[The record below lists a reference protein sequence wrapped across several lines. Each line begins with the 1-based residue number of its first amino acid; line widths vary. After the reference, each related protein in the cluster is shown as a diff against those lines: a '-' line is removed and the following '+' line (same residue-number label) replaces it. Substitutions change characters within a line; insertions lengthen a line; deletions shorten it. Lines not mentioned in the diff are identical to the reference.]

1 MPTQFGR
8 YTLEK
13 ELGQGGMGIVY
24 LAFDPS
30 LKRHVALKIIT
41 STDKEML
48 ERFQRE
54 ARAAARLK
62 HPNIAQVYEIGVA
75 DKQNFY
81 TMDYIEGTSLEKLIE
96 TGEQLDFKYIAHIIY
111 QVAMALNYA
120 HDQKIIHRDIKPAN
134 ILINEEGSAYI
145 VDFGLAK
152 QLTGLDRSLTM
163 SGSTVGTPD
172 YMSPE
177 QATGDKDIDPRS
189 DIFSLGA
196 TLFHCITGKLPFD
209 GEHIYDIFS
218 KILNEEAPAPS
229 SIVRTV
235 PKDLETICLKCMA
248 KEPAKRYQS
257 TMELAMDIQRFLNG
271 EPVLARRS
279 SFIGKV
285 LFRAKKNKPAAIG
298 ITSAVLLLLGAGI
311 FLLISH
317 LRAAQ
322 KIEEYR
328 ANAFKLFLDGKFEDA
343 RVLCEKVIDLKPG
356 DKDIAELLDKC
367 KNTIREREE
376 KLKKTQEQAERRAK
390 AKVILDRATG
400 NSPPEQRI
408 KIASEALK
416 ADPYFGE
423 AWQVIGYAYKD
434 LSMFDKAFDAFSN
447 AIKLTPTLAY
457 SYYERADITAFKRG
471 QLNESIPDFKKVIEL
486 DPNSHIGWFARGEI
500 ARNLAWNGHDLKKYD
515 EAIEAFS
522 KAIELYPDYTFAYN
536 QRGWAHSQKGDW
548 QNALTDYD
556 KEVSLLP
563 DNPQALNNRGSAY
576 QQLRYFD
583 EALADYSKALQ
594 IDPYYTELYINRG
607 LIYTDRGLLDEA
619 LNDFNVALQLV
630 PGHAWAYNGR
640 GRVYARKN
648 ELDKAISDFSNAIKG
663 YGYFAAAYG
672 DRGNVYMA
680 KGEFDLAVE
689 DFTKMIEIE
698 PNDLYGYYYRANA
711 YAAKGDFRKAAA
723 DGEAVLKMNP
733 DPYWAGELQP
743 LLQEWKNRIK

>member
-13 ELGQGGMGIVY
+13 ELGQGGMGIVH

-30 LKRHVALKIIT
+30 LNRHVALKIIT

-62 HPNIAQVYEIGVA
+62 HPNIAQVYEIGTVGS
-75 DKQNFY
+75 QNFY

-96 TGEQLDFKYIAHIIY
+96 TGEQLDFKYIADIVY

-120 HDQKIIHRDIKPAN
+120 HGQKIIHRDIKPAN

-177 QATGDKDIDPRS
+177 QATGDKDLDLRS

-218 KILNEEAPAPS
+218 KILNQETPAPS

-257 TMELAMDIQRFLNG
+257 AMELAMDIQRFLNG

-285 LFRAKKNKPAAIG
+285 LFKAKKNKPAAIG
-298 ITSAVLLLLGAGI
+298 ITSAVLLLVGAGI

-317 LRAAQ
+317 MQAAR

-328 ANAFKLFLDGKFEDA
+328 SNAFKLFVDGKFEDA
-343 RVLCEKVIDLKPG
+343 RVMCEKVIDLKPG
-356 DKDIAELLDKC
+356 DKDIAKLLDKC
-367 KNTIREREE
+367 KNTIHEREE
-376 KLKKTQEQAERRAK
+376 KLKKTQEQTERRAK

-400 NSPPEQRI
+400 DSPPEQRI
-408 KIASEALK
+408 RIASEALK
-416 ADPYFGE
+416 TDPYFGE

-434 LSMFDKAFDAFSN
+434 MSKYDKAFEAFSN
-447 AIKLTPTLAY
+447 AIKLTPSLAY

-471 QLNESIPDFKKVIEL
+471 QLDEAIPDFKKVIEL

-500 ARNLAWNGHDLKKYD
+500 ARNLSWNSHDLKKYN

-522 KAIELYPDYTFAYN
+522 KAIELYPDYAFAYN
-536 QRGWAHSQKGDW
+536 QRGWAYGQINDW
-548 QNALTDYD
+548 QNALADYE

-563 DNPQALNNRGSAY
+563 NDPQALNNRGTAY
-576 QQLRYFD
+576 QQLKRLD
-583 EALADYSKALQ
+583 EALADYSRALQ
-594 IDPYYTELYINRG
+594 INPYYTELYINRG
-607 LIYTDRGLLDEA
+607 LIYTDQGFLDEA
-619 LNDFNVALQLV
+619 LYDFNVALQLV

-640 GRVYARKN
+640 GRVYMQKN

-663 YGYFAAAYG
+663 YGYFTAAYLE
-672 DRGNVYMA
+672 RGKVYLQ
-680 KGEFDLAVE
+680 KNEFGLALE
-689 DFTKMIEIE
+689 DFTKAIEIE
-698 PNDLYGYYYRANA
+698 PNGLGYYYRANA
-711 YAAKGDFRKAAA
+711 YAANGDFRAAVA
-723 DGEAVLKMNP
+723 DGETLLKTG
-733 DPYWAGELQP
+733 DPFWAGEIRS
-743 LLQEWKNRIK
+743 LLQEWKSKIQ